1 MTARDPMRNV
11 SDFESYSEGQIIF
24 KDGELGD
31 QMYFVV
37 AGEVDIHIRDKV
49 VDTVGMGSILGEMA
63 LIDDKPRSATARA
76 KTACK
81 LIAIDQ
87 KRFTSLVQETPHFAI
102 QVMRI
107 MADRLRQMNA
117 QP

>member
-1 MTARDPMRNV
+1 MAAKDPMRNV
-11 SDFESYSEGQIIF
+11 SDFESYSEGQFIF
-24 KDGELGD
+24 KEGELGD

-37 AGEVDIHIRDKV
+37 AGEVNILVRDKV
-49 VDTVGMGSILGEMA
+49 VDTVGMGAIVGEMA
-63 LIDDKPRSATARA
+63 LIDDKPRSASAMA

-81 LIAIDQ
+81 LIAINQ
-87 KRFTSLVQETPHFAI
+87 KRFASLVQETPHFAI

-107 MADRLRQMNA
+107 MAQRLRQMNA